1 MSLSDEL
8 KKKSVELMK
17 DPRVTRL
24 LQNEQFVRAMVALVQ
39 VPGRLNSF
47 TTEQAE
53 RVARA
58 LNMPTPDDYQ
68 RLVRRVDRL
77 ESEVEDLM
85 RRVGHPR

>member
-8 KKKSVELMK
+8 KKRSVELMK

-39 VPGRLNSF
+39 VPGKVNSF
-47 TTEQAE
+47 TSDQAE

-58 LNMPTPDDYQ
+58 LHMPTPEDYQ
-68 RLVRRVDRL
+68 QLVRRVDRL

-85 RRVGHPR
+85 RRVGHGR

>member
-47 TTEQAE
+47 TAEQAE

-58 LNMPTPDDYQ
+58 LNMPTPEDYE

>member
-1 MSLSDEL
+1 MNLTDEL
-8 KKKSVELMK
+8 KKMSVDLMK

-24 LQNEQFVRAMVALVQ
+24 LQNEQFVKAMVALVQ
-39 VPGRLNSF
+39 VPGRLNTF
-47 TTEQAE
+47 TNEQTE

-58 LNMPTPDDYQ
+58 LHMPTPEEYQ

-85 RRVGHPR
+85 RRVGHGR